1 MLYRTRI
8 KRRCL
13 NRLSSRIP
21 IGLALLCCLSACNSA
36 PTADQ
41 EAEDQARAELIKT
54 YNQHKARIER
64 VAQMEQDL
72 SQLLQLLSKSNQISS
87 LEQQF
92 AQTDKP
98 VITHQAT
105 DSENKATHQS
115 GGVHTH
121 LVQFGRHLR
130 SERANAQNSQIEQ
143 SLQLMRSYYPDMFK
157 GVSIFLQQPAQNGT
171 RFYETRAS
179 GFLSK
184 QESQLFCRLIKA
196 SGQPCK
202 LVN

>member
-1 MLYRTRI
+1 MFYRTRT
-8 KRRCL
+8 KRRCFF
-13 NRLSSRIP
+13 RQSSRTL
-21 IGLALLCCLSACNSA
+21 IGLVLLCCLSACNTA
-36 PTADQ
+36 PGPDQ
-41 EAEDQARAELIKT
+41 EAEAQARAELIKT

-72 SQLLQLLSKSNQISS
+72 SQLLQLLSESNHISS

-105 DSENKATHQS
+105 DSENTATPQPGSNHA
-115 GGVHTH
+115 H

-130 SERANAQNSQIEQ
+130 SERANAQNTQIEQ
-143 SLQLMRSYYPDMFK
+143 SLQLMQSYYPDMFK

-179 GFLSK
+179 GFSSK

>member
-1 MLYRTRI
+1 MLYHTRV
-8 KRRCL
+8 KRRGL
-13 NRLSSRIP
+13 NSLLSKIP
-21 IGLALLCCLSACNSA
+21 IALVLLCCLSACNTA
-36 PTADQ
+36 PAPDQ
-41 EAEDQARAELIKT
+41 EAEAQARAELIKT

-72 SQLLQLLSKSNQISS
+72 SQLLQLLSESNQISS

-92 AQTDKP
+92 TQTDKP

-105 DSENKATHQS
+105 GSENSATHQVDGS
-115 GGVHTH
+115 HTH

-130 SERANAQNSQIEQ
+130 SERANAQNRQIEQ
-143 SLQLMRSYYPDMFK
+143 SLQLMQSYYPDMFK
-157 GVSIFLQQPAQNGT
+157 GVSIFLQQPGQNGT